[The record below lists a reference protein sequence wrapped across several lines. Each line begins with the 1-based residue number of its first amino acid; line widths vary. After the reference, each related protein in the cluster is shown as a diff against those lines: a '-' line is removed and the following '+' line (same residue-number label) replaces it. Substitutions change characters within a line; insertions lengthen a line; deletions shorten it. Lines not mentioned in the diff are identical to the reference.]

1 MTEEAA
7 SDVPPTFDA
16 VSDDPFTV
24 LGLSPTATDDEIKAA
39 YRKLVLKC
47 VLLLLLLLLIV
58 HV

>member
-24 LGLSPTATDDEIKAA
+24 LGLSSTATDDEIKAA

-47 VLLLLLLLLIV
+47 VLVLLLTV
-58 HV
+58 PF